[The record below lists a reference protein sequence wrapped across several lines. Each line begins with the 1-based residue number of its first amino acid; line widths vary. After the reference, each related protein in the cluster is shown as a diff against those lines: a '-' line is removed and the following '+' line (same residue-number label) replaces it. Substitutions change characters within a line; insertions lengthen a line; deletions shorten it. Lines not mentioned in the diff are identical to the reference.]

1 MRFIIILIFFGTP
14 AEALCETADPLA
26 DFPDAVAIPGASP
39 DFAGHWGGY
48 VSGSEV
54 PAVSYIRRVPIHR
67 PVHLSYLLVGRS
79 VINPKP
85 AFSTHPG
92 FGLAGK
98 PRIWSPNPK
107 EIITRFELDGTESN
121 GEDTHSVSTFSEL
134 LVPQGLRLD
143 ETTSEYDLHSGK
155 LLFTARD
162 SGLLK
167 KIDALAYKEL
177 NKKVNEDMAGR
188 GDVEERLKEARGSQS
203 VSPKPA
209 LTNCTFSGDKDW
221 VSTVAYFGKIPAVK
235 AGALVYLKGK
245 DAYLTGPLDQ
255 LTPNGRG
262 MPIRHYVIKSGC
274 WAIQTAGGVSATPQ
288 TSIIAKDESMCEKM
302 RKLAYRAA
310 VMNYNNAVFACD
322 TTPDIESNCRHVNEN
337 ANEVNLMA
345 GSRCVES
352 DGSKDFVVWSIWEH

>member
-1 MRFIIILIFFGTP
+1 
-14 AEALCETADPLA
+14 
-26 DFPDAVAIPGASP
+26 
-39 DFAGHWGGY
+39 
-48 VSGSEV
+48 
-54 PAVSYIRRVPIHR
+54 
-67 PVHLSYLLVGRS
+67 
-79 VINPKP
+79 
-85 AFSTHPG
+85 
-92 FGLAGK
+92 
-98 PRIWSPNPK
+98 
-107 EIITRFELDGTESN
+107 
-121 GEDTHSVSTFSEL
+121 
-134 LVPQGLRLD
+134 
-143 ETTSEYDLHSGK
+143 
-155 LLFTARD
+155 
-162 SGLLK
+162 
-167 KIDALAYKEL
+167 
-177 NKKVNEDMAGR
+177 MAGR